1 MTAVGSLGS
10 GAPDRYPV
18 LLDLAGRAALVVGG
32 GPVAARRAAGLRA
45 AGAQVTVIAPGI
57 CEDLVDLVAEGAVVW
72 LPREATADDVTAGP
86 EVTRANPPAESDQPI
101 RAAERAE
108 LVRGPNAPSRSER
121 PQRPNAPSRSG
132 RISSPIPAG
141 GSCTQRPATSSWMR
155 RSPNAPTSKGS
166 GACAPTGPRTQ
177 QPTSLRSRMAP
188 TASRSRSPAA
198 ATPEGRARSATQS
211 ATCWRQEPSPYAAP
225 APAPA
230 PAPPPP
236 PPPPRIASGSSG
248 SRRFEPDAIRSDTQ
262 QTRRDFWEGDR
273 ACRARGGWAGGSRA
287 DHRLREAVAGPG

>member
-86 EVTRANPPAESDQPI
+86 EVTGANPPAESDQPI

-108 LVRGPNAPSRSER
+108 LVRGTERAEPVGAAAASER
-121 PQRPNAPSRSG
+121 AEPVGADLVADPRWWLVHTATGDQLVDEAIAERAHIEGIWCVRADRAEDSAAH
-132 RISSPIPAG
+132 IPALAHGPDGVQVAVSG
-141 GSCTQRPATSSWMR
+141 GGDP
-155 RSPNAPTSKGS
+155 
-166 GACAPTGPRTQ
+166 
-177 QPTSLRSRMAP
+177 
-188 TASRSRSPAA
+188 
-198 ATPEGRARSATQS
+198 GRARAIRDAISDLLATG
-211 ATCWRQEPSPYAAP
+211 ALPLRRTRTRTRHPRRPRR
-225 APAPA
+225 
-230 PAPPPP
+230 
-236 PPPPRIASGSSG
+236 PRIASGSSG